1 METLKSL
8 TLSGFHVHLRSF
20 APSYTCPWPERVA
33 GRLCVFLAGGM
44 QEKSMSYEAS
54 DVVYRPPEDRPRLR
68 FGDRGARTVTIELRK
83 AGLEMLRSAGFDVDA
98 PYSVRSAQCHA
109 VAERVG
115 AELSERD
122 EMTPLVLEGLVFDL
136 FTRMHRSKRAGAPPR
151 WLVEVRERIEAE
163 YPKPW
168 TLKDYAE
175 GAGVHPVHLAAR
187 FRAHYGATVGEQIRA
202 RRVRHAM
209 ERLQETARPISEI
222 SLEAGFSDQSHLS
235 RVFKKQTGQTP
246 GQFRSTAL

>member
-20 APSYTCPWPERVA
+20 APSYTCPWPERVS
-33 GRLCVFLAGGM
+33 GRLCVFLAGDM
-44 QEKSMSYEAS
+44 QEKNMSYKAS

-68 FGDRGARTVTIELRK
+68 FGSRGARTVTIELRK
-83 AGLEMLRSAGFDVDA
+83 AGLEILRSAGFDVDA
-98 PYSVRSAQCHA
+98 PYSVRSPQCHA

-115 AELSERD
+115 AELSARD
-122 EMTPLVLEGLVFDL
+122 EMTPLVLEGLVFEL
-136 FTRMHRSKRAGAPPR
+136 FTKMHRSKTTGAPPR
-151 WLVEVRERIEAE
+151 WLIEVRERIEAE
-163 YPKPW
+163 FPKPW

-202 RRVRHAM
+202 LRVRHAM
-209 ERLQETARPISEI
+209 TCLQETKRPISEI
-222 SLEAGFSDQSHLS
+222 ALEAGFSDQSHLS
-235 RVFKKQTGQTP
+235 RVFKKQTGRTP
-246 GQFRSTAL
+246 GQFRSAAC